1 MVGRLHVLLLTRG
14 NAEYLSETVSVG
26 ARSDGCYIYFAEF
39 GGQKWRF
46 RILPWR
52 KHRISSE
59 KRAAEWRPAVK
70 AAQRLLRRWSARPRS
85 MCARHGHDGRGAGAP
100 AVKREHAARAR
111 RP

>member
-1 MVGRLHVLLLTRG
+1 MAGRLHVLLLTRG

-46 RILPWR
+46 RILLWK

-85 MCARHGHDGRGAGAP
+85 VCARGTGTTAMGRAL
-100 AVKREHAARAR
+100 